1 MFSASLKF
9 LYSVQKVL
17 SETYL
22 YTLFALNV
30 QKLRKYLGRSF
41 SKTAG
46 KRFLLDF
53 YVTFTF
59 HWILPKLLIEYFK
72 FTLTRFFAMKFINSM
87 QTNVYVTLS
96 LFFSISHRHK
106 ILKRRRTYFTISSN
120 VNIINTN
127 LLGNIFISILLFSYL
142 LSCF

>member
-17 SETYL
+17 SEMYL

-30 QKLRKYLGRSF
+30 QNLRKYLWRSF

-96 LFFSISHRHK
+96 LFIFFNFASTQNIEKAPHLFYHH
-106 ILKRRRTYFTISSN
+106 

-127 LLGNIFISILLFSYL
+127 LFGNIFISILLFSYL

>member
-1 MFSASLKF
+1 MVVVHCLWKKKLCPQVFWGFRLGNVPHVFSPFKVSLLCPESSFRDVFIYFICIKC
-9 LYSVQKVL
+9 SKI
-17 SETYL
+17 
-22 YTLFALNV
+22 
-30 QKLRKYLGRSF
+30 KKYLGRSF

-96 LFFSISHRHK
+96 LFIFFNFAS
-106 ILKRRRTYFTISSN
+106 TQ
-120 VNIINTN
+120 NIEKAPH
-127 LLGNIFISILLFSYL
+127 LFYHQ
-142 LSCF
+142 